1 MTLGLSYYQF
11 LPFIKAG
18 LPVKPLPA
26 PQEGTN
32 ATTGSGAVTI
42 IKNPPHPNATRVFVN
57 WLLSKEGQE
66 TFGKA
71 MGQPTRRLDVDTKW
85 MQEFGVRAAKDV
97 ISVEQYFKQQ
107 IDLEDKFTTIWDPAG
122 ELAKKLFK

>member
-1 MTLGLSYYQF
+1 
-11 LPFIKAG
+11 
-18 LPVKPLPA
+18 
-26 PQEGTN
+26 
-32 ATTGSGAVTI
+32 
-42 IKNPPHPNATRVFVN
+42 
-57 WLLSKEGQE
+57 
-66 TFGKA
+66 

-97 ISVEQYFKQQ
+97 ITVEQYFKQQ